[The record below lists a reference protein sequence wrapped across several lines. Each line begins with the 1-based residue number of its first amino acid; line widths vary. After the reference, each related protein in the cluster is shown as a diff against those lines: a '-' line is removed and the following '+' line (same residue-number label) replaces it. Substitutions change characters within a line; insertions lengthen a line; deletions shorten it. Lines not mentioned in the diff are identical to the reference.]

1 MLRAFMTDWLS
12 TFIFFFA
19 VIDPVGTVPVFI
31 SVTTGMTKKMR
42 QLVAMRAALVAS
54 VILVFFV
61 FVGEPI
67 LTAMNIPLSAFQIAG
82 GVVLFL
88 VALTMIFG
96 EGKPES
102 EKRLKDQSLD
112 VAVFPL
118 AVPSLAGP
126 GAILASVMQTEK
138 TQGGIIQQFEIIMII
153 LAVIGVAYFF
163 MVFAST
169 VQRLIGESGANAVS
183 RVTGLLLASVAVN
196 SVLSGLK
203 IYFVS

>member
-42 QLVAMRAALVAS
+42 QLVAIRAALVAS